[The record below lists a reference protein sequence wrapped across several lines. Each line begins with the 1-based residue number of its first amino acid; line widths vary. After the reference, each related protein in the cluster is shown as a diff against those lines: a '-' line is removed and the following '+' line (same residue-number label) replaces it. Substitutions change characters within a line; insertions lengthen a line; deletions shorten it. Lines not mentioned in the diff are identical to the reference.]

1 MIRLIIILAVM
12 SATFLGAWYF
22 IFHIIWKSMTIG
34 IARKVGIAQCL
45 IGVAFACSC
54 VTMCALLIL

>member
-1 MIRLIIILAVM
+1 M
-12 SATFLGAWYF
+12 ATTFFGAWYF

-45 IGVAFACSC
+45 IGVAFVCSC
-54 VTMCALLIL
+54 ATMCALLIL